1 MTALAADQFTRS
13 VSNGW
18 GTADTGGAWSVTG
31 ATSRYAVGSGRA
43 SATLAAG
50 ASVMPTLPAV
60 SEVDLDLVADF
71 ALSLAPSGNWQQF
84 GFLARRQGTSDY
96 RCKAQWASSG
106 VITLIVSKV
115 VSNSETTL
123 ASVNITGLTYST
135 GDWLTVRFSVLGSG
149 TTTLSAT
156 VWPAGSTEPSPQ
168 IATTDTEAGL
178 QTAGAPGIY
187 FGESG
192 ASSTQTFL
200 VDNLTVTDGAVAY
213 TGAAALSVAAAR
225 SAAGRVGVSRG
236 ASLAVAASL
245 TAAGTTAVTGGAAL
259 PVAVGIG
266 ASGSAHFERGAAQ
279 PVAAAVSA
287 AGSVAAV
294 GGASLPVQAS
304 AVAAGVAA
312 AAGTAS
318 LVMTAAI
325 AAAGTVGSPTGGTL
339 PVAVTITAA
348 GVVGIAA
355 TAALAATA
363 DMGGSG
369 EVAASAGAAAAVAAV
384 LTASG
389 GVGIA
394 GDSTLVV
401 AAVIAA
407 AGRVFG
413 AASDTQLAVS
423 LAPRNRGASVG
434 GRARGVALANR
445 PARIVT
451 LEDQP

>member
-1 MTALAADQFTRS
+1 MTVLAADQFARS
-13 VSNGW
+13 ASNGW

-50 ASVMPTLPAV
+50 VSVIPTLPAV

-71 ALSLAPSGNWQQF
+71 ALSLTPSGNWQQF

-96 RCKAQWASSG
+96 RCKAKCASSG

-123 ASVNITGLTYST
+123 ASVTIDGLTYT
-135 GDWLTVRFSVLGSG
+135 AGDWLTVHFSVVGSG
-149 TTTLSAT
+149 TTALTAA

-168 IATTDTEAGL
+168 ITTTDTEAGL

-187 FGESG
+187 LGESG
-192 ASSTQTFL
+192 ASSAQTFL

-225 SAAGRVGVSRG
+225 SAAGRVGVSHG

-245 TAAGTTAVTGGAAL
+245 TAAGTAAVTGGAAL
-259 PVAVGIG
+259 PVAVNVG

-287 AGSVAAV
+287 AGLVAAV

-312 AAGTAS
+312 GAAGAS
-318 LVMTAAI
+318 LAVAAAVTAAG
-325 AAAGTVGSPTGGTL
+325 AVGSPTGGTL
-339 PVAVTITAA
+339 PVSVSLSAA

-355 TAALAATA
+355 AAALAATV
-363 DMGGSG
+363 DVDGSG

-389 GVGIA
+389 GVGTTR
-394 GDSTLVV
+394 DSTLMV
-401 AAVIAA
+401 AVVIAA

-423 LAPRNRGASVG
+423 LAPRNRTAVVA
-434 GRARGVALANR
+434 GRNRGVTLANR
-445 PARIVT
+445 PTRIVT